1 MKSESIY
8 KRYLL
13 HSFMQWFGQSLFIN
27 FGVLLIYE
35 KTGSLFLTLL
45 FGVVDHGADALMKSL
60 GIGLYS
66 RLLRKIGAAP
76 IMLIGTSIAALS
88 ILGLYFFRGDM
99 PYSTI
104 YLFALA
110 AILGMG
116 SAMYWV
122 TSHAII
128 LNSMGQHKST
138 GQRASLLT
146 TVRQCATI
154 AGAGVTILFQHYAN
168 LNSIL
173 LVGGVVLLVS
183 TLPLR
188 GVQLKIKDHVRFSH
202 VMKALSWR
210 DIVGNN
216 NSLSVIRVVALPL
229 ILFFLFDS
237 VERSVTVTAVS
248 AIGAILFALLS
259 GYFKDKK
266 KIFLNVVAAIAS
278 VVVWALYG
286 FAEVPIMFLVLGVAD
301 RYLNSIVD
309 VGQMS
314 RLSREVAN
322 RHTPLESAAAMEF
335 GRGLSSTITGL
346 ALLVIFLLVG
356 DLPQSTLWLGVVLVL
371 PTAIYAIGNLAEHKR
386 RSTR

>member
-1 MKSESIY
+1 MKAESIY

-13 HSFMQWFGQSLFIN
+13 HSFMQWFGQSMFVN

-45 FGVVDHGADALMKSL
+45 FGVVDHGTDALLKSL

-99 PYSTI
+99 PYSTV
-104 YLFALA
+104 YLFGLA
-110 AILGMG
+110 AALGAG

-128 LNSMGQHKST
+128 LNSMGLHKAT

-146 TVRQCATI
+146 TVRQFATI
-154 AGAGVTILFQHYAN
+154 AGAGLTILFQHYASLN
-168 LNSIL
+168 LIL
-173 LVGGVVLLVS
+173 LIGGLVLLVS

-188 GVQLKIKDHVRFSH
+188 GVELKIKNHVRFSH
-202 VMKALSWR
+202 VIRALSWR
-210 DIVGNN
+210 DIIGSNS
-216 NSLSVIRVVALPL
+216 SLSVIRIVALPL
-229 ILFFLFDS
+229 IIFFLFES
-237 VERSVTVTAVS
+237 IERSVTVTAIS

-259 GYFKDKK
+259 GYFKDRRKG
-266 KIFLNVVAAIAS
+266 FLNVIAAIGS
-278 VVVWALYG
+278 VVVWVLYG

-301 RYLNSIVD
+301 RYLNSIID

-335 GRGLSSTITGL
+335 GRGLSSTLMG
-346 ALLVIFLLVG
+346 AVLLIIFLVVG
-356 DLPQSTLWLGVVLVL
+356 NLPQATLWLGALLVL
-371 PTAIYAIGNLAEHKR
+371 PIAVYAIGNLAEHAK
-386 RSTR
+386 RSTK